1 MPSLVFFSPGWY
13 NPLIKTKGVRSMKR
27 CLVLSD
33 SFKGTLSSPDICRI
47 ARSLHIPGWHIDAL
61 PVADGGEGTT
71 DCFLDACGGQRIA
84 LSVSGP
90 FGGTIDGFY
99 GLLPDGTAVVECA
112 AAAGLHQAEGR
123 PDPEAATTYGVG
135 QLLAHALDHGAK
147 RLILGL
153 GGSCTNDARAG
164 AAAALGTKF
173 YNEKGE
179 SFVPTGDTL
188 EQIVSYDTAETERL
202 LSGCTVTAMCDIDN
216 PMYGAQGAAAIFA
229 PQKGADKEM
238 VALLDRNLVHLGNLM
253 QQKTGADIAN
263 MPGAGAAGAFG
274 AGIVAFLGGKLQSG
288 IETVLECVRFDEL
301 LAGADM
307 VFTGEGQMDSQSL
320 HGKAVIGI
328 AGRAAKKHVPV
339 TVIVGSVGDGAEGG
353 YEMGVSALFS
363 INRRAESFDISRG
376 KTRQNFE
383 ATMDAIVRLLA
394 LKA

>member
-84 LSVSGP
+84 LPVSGP

-153 GGSCTNDARAG
+153 GGSCTNDGGCG
-164 AAAALGTKF
+164 AAAALGVRF
-173 YNEKGE
+173 YDRQGRG
-179 SFVPTGDTL
+179 FVPTGGTL
-188 EQIVSYDTAETERL
+188 ADIEAID
-202 LSGCTVTAMCDIDN
+202 LSGRHPGLRPGVLTVMCDIDN
-216 PMYGAQGAAAIFA
+216 PLYGETGAAYIFA
-229 PQKGADKEM
+229 PQKGANDAC
-238 VALLDRNLVHLGNLM
+238 VQRLDAGLRHLAAVLHAQLGTEVDTL
-253 QQKTGADIAN
+253 
-263 MPGAGAAGAFG
+263 PGGGAAGGFG
-274 AGIVAFLGGKLQSG
+274 AGCAALLCGALRSGIATVLDTVDFDRRAVGCDLVVTGEGSFDAQSLGGKAISG
-288 IETVLECVRFDEL
+288 VAGRCQKLHVPAAV
-301 LAGADM
+301 LAGRVALTPEQWAPLDLRA
-307 VFTGEGQMDSQSL
+307 VRGINPTGATLED
-320 HGKAVIGI
+320 ARVN
-328 AGRAAKKHVPV
+328 AAAYYR
-339 TVIVGSVGDGAEGG
+339 T
-353 YEMGVSALFS
+353 AL
-363 INRRAESFDISRG
+363 E
-376 KTRQNFE
+376 T
-383 ATMDAIVRLLA
+383 LL
-394 LKA
+394 KEWK

>member
-84 LSVSGP
+84 LPVSGP

-153 GGSCTNDARAG
+153 GGSCTNDGGCG
-164 AAAALGTKF
+164 AAAALGVRF
-173 YNEKGE
+173 YDRQGR
-179 SFVPTGDTL
+179 SFVPTGGTL
-188 EQIVSYDTAETERL
+188 ADIEAID
-202 LSGCTVTAMCDIDN
+202 LSGRHPGLRPGVLTVMCDIDN
-216 PMYGAQGAAAIFA
+216 PLYGETGAAYIFA
-229 PQKGADKEM
+229 PQKGANEAC
-238 VALLDRNLVHLGNLM
+238 VQRLDAGLRHLAAVLHA
-253 QQKTGADIAN
+253 QLGAEVDTL
-263 MPGAGAAGAFG
+263 PGGGAAGGFG
-274 AGIVAFLGGKLQSG
+274 AGCAALLCGALRSGITTVLDTVDFDRRAVGCDLVVTGEGSFDAQSLGGKAISG
-288 IETVLECVRFDEL
+288 VAGRCQKLRVPAAV
-301 LAGADM
+301 LAGRVALTPEQWAPLD
-307 VFTGEGQMDSQSL
+307 L
-320 HGKAVIGI
+320 RAV
-328 AGRAAKKHVPV
+328 R
-339 TVIVGSVGDGAEGG
+339 
-353 YEMGVSALFS
+353 S
-363 INRRAESFDISRG
+363 INPAG
-376 KTRQNFE
+376 
-383 ATMDAIVRLLA
+383 ATLEDARVNAAAYYRTALETLL
-394 LKA
+394 KEWK

>member
-1 MPSLVFFSPGWY
+1 MPSLVFFPSGWY

-84 LSVSGP
+84 LPVSGP

-153 GGSCTNDARAG
+153 GGSCTNDGGCG
-164 AAAALGTKF
+164 AAAALGVRF
-173 YNEKGE
+173 YDRQGR
-179 SFVPTGDTL
+179 SFVPTGGTL
-188 EQIVSYDTAETERL
+188 ADIETID
-202 LSGCTVTAMCDIDN
+202 LSGRHPGLRPGVLTVMCDIDN
-216 PMYGAQGAAAIFA
+216 PLYGETGAAYIFA
-229 PQKGADKEM
+229 PQKGANDSC
-238 VALLDRNLVHLGNLM
+238 VQRLDAGLRHLAAVLHA
-253 QQKTGADIAN
+253 QLGAEVDTL
-263 MPGAGAAGAFG
+263 PGGGAAGGFG
-274 AGIVAFLGGKLQSG
+274 AGCAALLCGALRSGITTVLDTVDFDRRAVGCDLVVTGEGSFDAQSLGGKAISG
-288 IETVLECVRFDEL
+288 VAGRCQKLRVPAAV
-301 LAGADM
+301 LAGRVALTPEQWAPLD
-307 VFTGEGQMDSQSL
+307 L
-320 HGKAVIGI
+320 RAV
-328 AGRAAKKHVPV
+328 R
-339 TVIVGSVGDGAEGG
+339 
-353 YEMGVSALFS
+353 S
-363 INRRAESFDISRG
+363 INPAG
-376 KTRQNFE
+376 
-383 ATMDAIVRLLA
+383 ATLEDARVNAAAYYRTALETLL
-394 LKA
+394 KEWK

>member
-84 LSVSGP
+84 LPVSGP

-153 GGSCTNDARAG
+153 GGSCTNDGGCG
-164 AAAALGTKF
+164 AAAALGVRF
-173 YNEKGE
+173 YDRQGRG
-179 SFVPTGDTL
+179 FVPTGGTL
-188 EQIVSYDTAETERL
+188 ADIEAID
-202 LSGCTVTAMCDIDN
+202 LSGRHPGLRPGVLTVMCDIDN
-216 PMYGAQGAAAIFA
+216 PLYGETGAAYIFA
-229 PQKGADKEM
+229 PQKGANDAC
-238 VALLDRNLVHLGNLM
+238 VQRLDAGLRHLAAVLHA
-253 QQKTGADIAN
+253 QLGAEVDTL
-263 MPGAGAAGAFG
+263 PGCGAAGGFG
-274 AGIVAFLGGKLQSG
+274 AGCATLLCGALRSGITTVLDTVDFDRRAVGCDLVVTGEGSFDAQSLGGKAISG
-288 IETVLECVRFDEL
+288 VAGRCQKLHVPAAV
-301 LAGADM
+301 LAGRVALTPEQWAPLD
-307 VFTGEGQMDSQSL
+307 L
-320 HGKAVIGI
+320 RAV
-328 AGRAAKKHVPV
+328 R
-339 TVIVGSVGDGAEGG
+339 
-353 YEMGVSALFS
+353 S
-363 INRRAESFDISRG
+363 INPAG
-376 KTRQNFE
+376 
-383 ATMDAIVRLLA
+383 ATLEDARVNAAAYYRTALETLL
-394 LKA
+394 KEWK

>member
-84 LSVSGP
+84 LPVSGP

-153 GGSCTNDARAG
+153 GGSCTNDGGCG
-164 AAAALGTKF
+164 AAAALGVRF
-173 YNEKGE
+173 YDRQGRG
-179 SFVPTGDTL
+179 FVPTGGTL
-188 EQIVSYDTAETERL
+188 ADIEAID
-202 LSGCTVTAMCDIDN
+202 LSGRHPGLRPGVLTVMCDIDN
-216 PMYGAQGAAAIFA
+216 PLYGETGAAYIFA
-229 PQKGADKEM
+229 PQKGANDAC
-238 VALLDRNLVHLGNLM
+238 VQRLDAGLRHLAAVLHA
-253 QQKTGADIAN
+253 QLGAEVDTL
-263 MPGAGAAGAFG
+263 PGGGAAGGFG
-274 AGIVAFLGGKLQSG
+274 AGCATLLCGALRSGITTVLDTVDFDRRAVGCDLVVTGEGSFDAQSLGGKAISG
-288 IETVLECVRFDEL
+288 VAGRCQKLHVPAAV
-301 LAGADM
+301 LAGRVALTPEQWAPLD
-307 VFTGEGQMDSQSL
+307 L
-320 HGKAVIGI
+320 RAV
-328 AGRAAKKHVPV
+328 R
-339 TVIVGSVGDGAEGG
+339 
-353 YEMGVSALFS
+353 S
-363 INRRAESFDISRG
+363 INPTGATLEDARANAAAYYRTALE
-376 KTRQNFE
+376 
-383 ATMDAIVRLLA
+383 MLL
-394 LKA
+394 KEWK

>member
-1 MPSLVFFSPGWY
+1 MPSLVFFPSGWY

-84 LSVSGP
+84 LPVSGP

-153 GGSCTNDARAG
+153 GGSCTNDGGCG
-164 AAAALGTKF
+164 AAAALGVRF
-173 YNEKGE
+173 YDRQGR
-179 SFVPTGDTL
+179 SFVPTGGTL
-188 EQIVSYDTAETERL
+188 ADIETID
-202 LSGCTVTAMCDIDN
+202 LSGRHPGLRPGVLTVMCDIDN
-216 PMYGAQGAAAIFA
+216 PLYGETGAAYIFA
-229 PQKGADKEM
+229 PQKGANDAC
-238 VALLDRNLVHLGNLM
+238 VQRLDAGLRHLAAVLHE
-253 QQKTGADIAN
+253 QLDAEVDTL
-263 MPGAGAAGAFG
+263 PGGGAAGGFG
-274 AGIVAFLGGKLQSG
+274 AGCAALLCGALRSGITTVLDTVDFDRRAVGCDLVVTGEGSFDAQSLGGKAISG
-288 IETVLECVRFDEL
+288 VAGRCQKLRVPAAV
-301 LAGADM
+301 LAGRVALTPEQWAPLD
-307 VFTGEGQMDSQSL
+307 L
-320 HGKAVIGI
+320 RAV
-328 AGRAAKKHVPV
+328 R
-339 TVIVGSVGDGAEGG
+339 
-353 YEMGVSALFS
+353 S
-363 INRRAESFDISRG
+363 INPTG
-376 KTRQNFE
+376 
-383 ATMDAIVRLLA
+383 ATLEDARVNAAAYYRTALETLL
-394 LKA
+394 KEWK

>member
-84 LSVSGP
+84 LPVSGP

-153 GGSCTNDARAG
+153 GGSCTNDGGCG
-164 AAAALGTKF
+164 AAVALGVRF
-173 YNEKGE
+173 YDRQGRG
-179 SFVPTGDTL
+179 FVPTGGTL
-188 EQIVSYDTAETERL
+188 ADIEAID
-202 LSGCTVTAMCDIDN
+202 LSGRHPGLRPGVLTVMCDIDN
-216 PMYGAQGAAAIFA
+216 PLYGETGAAYIFA
-229 PQKGADKEM
+229 PQKGANDAC
-238 VALLDRNLVHLGNLM
+238 VQRLDAGLRHLAAVLHA
-253 QQKTGADIAN
+253 QLGAEVDTL
-263 MPGAGAAGAFG
+263 PCGGAAGGFG
-274 AGIVAFLGGKLQSG
+274 AGCAALLCGALRSGITTVLDTVDFDRRAVGCDLVVTGEGSFDAQSLGGKAISG
-288 IETVLECVRFDEL
+288 VAGRCQKLRVPAAV
-301 LAGADM
+301 LAGRVALTPEQWAPLD
-307 VFTGEGQMDSQSL
+307 L
-320 HGKAVIGI
+320 RAV
-328 AGRAAKKHVPV
+328 R
-339 TVIVGSVGDGAEGG
+339 
-353 YEMGVSALFS
+353 S
-363 INRRAESFDISRG
+363 INPTGATLEDARANAAAYYRTALE
-376 KTRQNFE
+376 
-383 ATMDAIVRLLA
+383 MLL
-394 LKA
+394 KEWK

>member
-84 LSVSGP
+84 LPVSGP

-99 GLLPDGTAVVECA
+99 GLLPEGTAVVECA

-153 GGSCTNDARAG
+153 GGSCTNDGGCG
-164 AAAALGTKF
+164 AAAALGVRF
-173 YNEKGE
+173 YDRQGRG
-179 SFVPTGDTL
+179 FVPTGGTL
-188 EQIVSYDTAETERL
+188 ADIEAID
-202 LSGCTVTAMCDIDN
+202 LSGRHPGLRPGVLTVMCDIDN
-216 PMYGAQGAAAIFA
+216 PLYGETGAAYIFA
-229 PQKGADKEM
+229 PQKGANDAC
-238 VALLDRNLVHLGNLM
+238 VQRLDAGLRHFAAVLHAQLGAEVDTL
-253 QQKTGADIAN
+253 
-263 MPGAGAAGAFG
+263 PGGGAAGGFG
-274 AGIVAFLGGKLQSG
+274 AGCAALLCGALRSGITTVLDTVDFDRRAVGCDLVVTGEGSFDAQSLGGKAISG
-288 IETVLECVRFDEL
+288 VAGRCQKLRVPAAV
-301 LAGADM
+301 LAGRVALTPEQWAPLD
-307 VFTGEGQMDSQSL
+307 L
-320 HGKAVIGI
+320 RAV
-328 AGRAAKKHVPV
+328 R
-339 TVIVGSVGDGAEGG
+339 
-353 YEMGVSALFS
+353 S
-363 INRRAESFDISRG
+363 INPTVATLEDARANAAAYYRTALE
-376 KTRQNFE
+376 T
-383 ATMDAIVRLLA
+383 LL
-394 LKA
+394 KEWK